1 MRCVIT
7 GASRGIGRAIA
18 VEMASKFNAHCL
30 LVYRSQS
37 DAVEHTAN
45 LVKSAGGQAQ
55 ILQADLSS
63 AQAASGV
70 VDVCIEAFGGIDVLV
85 NNAGITA
92 DGLSLQMSDEQWYS
106 VIQTNLSAAFYTAR
120 AAARPMMLQKRGRII
135 NLSSIAAKRP
145 NRGQVN
151 YVASKGGIEAFT
163 RALAVE
169 LAPKGVTVNAIAPG
183 IIETDMSARI
193 RDAAGKELKKAVPA
207 RRFGKPQDVAP
218 LVAFLASDEAAY
230 ITGQI
235 IGVDGGLSA

>member
-1 MRCVIT
+1 MKCVIT

-18 VEMASKFNAHCL
+18 VEMASKFNAQCL
-30 LVYRSQS
+30 LVYRNQS
-37 DAVEHTAN
+37 DAVEQTAS
-45 LVKSAGGQAQ
+45 LVKAAGGQAH
-55 ILQADLSS
+55 ILQADLST
-63 AQAASGV
+63 AEAASGV
-70 VDVCIEAFGGIDVLV
+70 VDVCIQAFGGIDVLV

-92 DGLSLQMSDEQWYS
+92 DGLSLQMSDEQWHS

-207 RRFGKPQDVAP
+207 RRFGTPQDVAP
-218 LVAFLASDEAAY
+218 LVAFLAGDDAAY
-230 ITGQI
+230 ITGQV

>member
-1 MRCVIT
+1 
-7 GASRGIGRAIA
+7 
-18 VEMASKFNAHCL
+18 
-30 LVYRSQS
+30 
-37 DAVEHTAN
+37 
-45 LVKSAGGQAQ
+45 LVKTAGGQAH
-55 ILQADLSS
+55 ILQADLST
-63 AQAASGV
+63 AEAASGV
-70 VDVCIEAFGGIDVLV
+70 VDVCIQAFGGIDVLV

-92 DGLSLQMSDEQWYS
+92 DGLSLQMSDEQWHS

-207 RRFGKPQDVAP
+207 RRFGTPQDVAP
-218 LVAFLASDEAAY
+218 LVAFLAGDDAAY
-230 ITGQI
+230 ITGQV